1 MRRTDPLAARVT
13 AAGGESLGLGM
24 AKDGRVFGGTYAL
37 EISTGK
43 SVLPA
48 TRGVSARGRGVV
60 KLEGIAFRARR
71 GDEPGRRL
79 AERLAADTDLVD
91 KLKTVHFERI
101 RVDPDGRA
109 VIRHL
114 GGSLVWIAF
123 PPVVWRV
130 FSQLTK
136 KCVLSLRIGPPTAAP
151 NWFRRSGALVTAKKL
166 RASRELLRKYSN
178 RLPWKLLVPE
188 RVDMVITPPA
198 ECPNSAA

>member
-1 MRRTDPLAARVT
+1 MTAGKAPRFEGPARTRAIRALDQTVELFGRAGYDGVRRPDPLTATVT
-13 AAGGESLGLGM
+13 TAEGESLRLNM

-43 SVLPA
+43 PVLPA

-79 AERLAADTDLVD
+79 AERLAADAELIDR
-91 KLKTVHFERI
+91 LKAVHFERI
-101 RVDPDGRA
+101 RIDPDGRA

-123 PPVVWRV
+123 PP
-130 FSQLTK
+130 LIK
-136 KCVLSLRIGPPTAAP
+136 AIP
-151 NWFRRSGALVTAKKL
+151 LVPDQV
-166 RASRELLRKYSN
+166 RAS
-178 RLPWKLLVPE
+178 
-188 RVDMVITPPA
+188 ITA
-198 ECPNSAA
+198 LESFANAGRRG